1 MYVHCVL
8 DIIPFCNLKIYFN
21 ILLVLLI
28 QPWNSFCFYGIHV
41 HYCSFGWKNWNLIMK
56 NIKTI
61 EIILQILNSHFL
73 YSSIWEQTYKISED
87 VRDLKELKHLY
98 TQHKQMIPYVT
109 CINMYGMFL
118 SWNCYV
124 RPFVRLS
131 VESRI
136 ALKSINRGHS
146 KFSKNM

>member
-28 QPWNSFCFYGIHV
+28 QPWDSFCFHGIHV

-87 VRDLKELKHLY
+87 DRDLKEWKHLC

-109 CINMYGMFL
+109 CINI
-118 SWNCYV
+118 S
-124 RPFVRLS
+124 
-131 VESRI
+131 
-136 ALKSINRGHS
+136 LKSQHVSIFWILVLFWVEPAMS
-146 KFSKNM
+146 VCLTSCLLKA